1 MDRSRPPRA
10 VDRRAGR
17 GLPSLVRAR
26 DWWSFKL
33 PPLLAVAYLLLARP
47 EPAPLFP
54 AFAAL
59 ALFLVSGVASAA
71 FGHLV
76 NDWTD
81 LAVDARAGKR
91 RRLASLPT
99 SGRLAVTGGALAL
112 AVAPWWA
119 LPPSPAA
126 RALFAAELLL
136 FLAYSLPPL
145 RLKERGAA
153 GLVADALYGQAL
165 PMGIVVF
172 LFPAVAGRAPL
183 AAAPAAALLVW
194 GMVKGLCD
202 ALAGQIEDR
211 RADRRSGQHT
221 FVLALGA
228 RPAHRLLV
236 VFLLP
241 AQLLAFAVALLALA
255 PLAPWL
261 PLTWLLFLAATLY
274 RIHGYWRRPFARHLR
289 GYAGVYLLND
299 FQERWLPLATLA
311 APLSTDVRFAPL
323 ALLHL
328 ALFRNGFGDLLAGAR
343 FLREARRRRQ
353 DLGPI

>member
-1 MDRSRPPRA
+1 VPLRRPPRA
-10 VDRRAGR
+10 IGRRAGR

-47 EPAPLFP
+47 QPAPAPP
-54 AFAAL
+54 AYLAL
-59 ALFLVSGVASAA
+59 ALFLASAVASAA

-81 LAVDARAGKR
+81 LEADARAGKR
-91 RRLASLPT
+91 RALASLSPPA
-99 SGRLAVTGGALAL
+99 RAAVTAGALAL

-126 RALFAAELLL
+126 RALFAVEILL

-172 LFPAVAGRAPL
+172 LFPAVAGRPPL
-183 AAAPAAALLVW
+183 PAAPTAALLAW
-194 GMVKGLCD
+194 GLVKGLCD

-211 RADRRSGQHT
+211 RADRRSGQRT
-221 FVLALGA
+221 FVLDLGA
-228 RPAHRLLV
+228 RASHRLLV
-236 VFLLP
+236 HYLLP
-241 AQLLAFAVALLALA
+241 AHLFAFAAVLLALA
-255 PLAPWL
+255 PATPWL
-261 PLTWLLFLAATLY
+261 PFAWLLFLAATLY
-274 RIHGYWRRPFARHLR
+274 RIHGYWERPLSHHRR
-289 GYAGVYLLND
+289 GYSGVYLLND

-311 APLSTDVRFAPL
+311 ALLAADWRFAPL

-328 ALFRNGFGDLLAGAR
+328 VLFRNGLGDLREGAR

-353 DLGPI
+353 ELGPA